1 MMVLQELN
9 KPFQGKSTQNCFK
22 ISVSLF
28 TWRIHCNQCHQP
40 NLALN
45 IAPCFPLLKLVKKM
59 KFSLFSA
66 YISYKRETIKRKAT
80 LNFTY
85 VQFFVFLSC
94 FLPETKTS
102 FNAAC
107 EQDLF
112 VHICSVIYT
121 FKKTK
126 GRVGDGCLRGGVG
139 WSNGLL
145 FILHLTI
152 NTIMFVE

>member
-1 MMVLQELN
+1 MVLQELN

-45 IAPCFPLLKLVKKM
+45 IAPCFPLLKLIKKKI

-66 YISYKRETIKRKAT
+66 YISYKRETIKRKAM

-85 VQFFVFLSC
+85 VQFLFSFHVFFQKQKHLLMQPVNRICLCIFVQLFTLSRKPRAGLGMDVLEGEWGGLMGFC
-94 FLPETKTS
+94 
-102 FNAAC
+102 
-107 EQDLF
+107 LF
-112 VHICSVIYT
+112 YI
-121 FKKTK
+121 
-126 GRVGDGCLRGGVG
+126 
-139 WSNGLL
+139 
-145 FILHLTI
+145 
-152 NTIMFVE
+152 